1 MTGAQLSPK
10 NTIRGLKPIIAWP
23 AIFALII
30 LAVVRSSVATRT
42 DGFAADEPYHITAG
56 VSYVKLRDFRLNP
69 EHPPLVK
76 LWVGAALAPDFQ
88 LPPLQPLSDK
98 FAEREFTERA
108 VFLQNDPDRVQQRTR
123 AAMFC
128 LNALLLLFL
137 AFAVARTVGN
147 AVAIGTIAFLAI
159 DPTVSAHLPVVLT
172 DLPVALLSATA
183 VLFAVQALRSRHW
196 LDVSLA
202 GFALGLSLGAKHSG
216 LIALLIVGTLGAVQV
231 ISAKTERRRTLVVA
245 IAILLGALLILWGLY
260 GFRLSETASGVE
272 AFNRPLALKVDD
284 VRSRIARPTLRVLER
299 SRLLPRAYVWGL
311 ADTVRAGM
319 EGRGIPVYF
328 LGHVYTDRGP
338 VYFFPVV
345 LAAKLPL
352 GLLALSLSGLIWFW
366 QRKLPGSWDPPG
378 MGLLLLAFGFLLALA
393 RGVSYG
399 GVRHALPVLVVLG
412 VFGGMVSSW
421 GLFSG
426 SRLAKILVVVALLTG
441 AISAVPRVRPWEYFN
456 EVAGGPG
463 GAYVHFGDEGV
474 DMGQRTRDIVRYYR
488 EHLEPSGDVPY
499 LLYPMAGTEQK
510 RRGVRTQ
517 ASNDEDVKLLDVSG
531 TFLVTSTAIFQDP
544 RYQSFSQEAPVERI
558 GNLMIYRGTFHL
570 PWLRE
575 TKLLLRARRFLA
587 MPEPDF
593 EQVQEALS
601 EVLTINPNNF
611 GALLQMGNLKLRR
624 GERDEA
630 VKFYSRAREQVSD
643 NAGMSAALTR
653 QIERLTSSE
662 PIERIPP
669 VRDPREE

>member
-1 MTGAQLSPK
+1 MLT
-10 NTIRGLKPIIAWP
+10 
-23 AIFALII
+23 F
-30 LAVVRSSVATRT
+30 
-42 DGFAADEPYHITAG
+42 G
-56 VSYVKLRDFRLNP
+56 V
-69 EHPPLVK
+69 
-76 LWVGAALAPDFQ
+76 
-88 LPPLQPLSDK
+88 
-98 FAEREFTERA
+98 
-108 VFLQNDPDRVQQRTR
+108 
-123 AAMFC
+123 
-128 LNALLLLFL
+128 
-137 AFAVARTVGN
+137 
-147 AVAIGTIAFLAI
+147 
-159 DPTVSAHLPVVLT
+159 
-172 DLPVALLSATA
+172 
-183 VLFAVQALRSRHW
+183 
-196 LDVSLA
+196 
-202 GFALGLSLGAKHSG
+202 
-216 LIALLIVGTLGAVQV
+216 
-231 ISAKTERRRTLVVA
+231 
-245 IAILLGALLILWGLY
+245 
-260 GFRLSETASGVE
+260 
-272 AFNRPLALKVDD
+272 
-284 VRSRIARPTLRVLER
+284 
-299 SRLLPRAYVWGL
+299 
-311 ADTVRAGM
+311 ADTVRTGM

-426 SRLAKILVVVALLTG
+426 SRLAKILVVVALLIG
-441 AISAVPRVRPWEYFN
+441 AISAVPRIRPWEYFN

-463 GAYVHFGDEGV
+463 RAYVDFGDEGV

-517 ASNDEDVKLLDVSG
+517 ASNDEEVEVTRCVGHLSCDFDGNFSRSSLSVVSVRRSG
-531 TFLVTSTAIFQDP
+531 RADWQFD
-544 RYQSFSQEAPVERI
+544 
-558 GNLMIYRGTFHL
+558 IYRGTFHL

-593 EQVQEALS
+593 EQVQETLS

-611 GALLQMGNLKLRR
+611 GALLQMGNLSCV
-624 GERDEA
+624 E
-630 VKFYSRAREQVSD
+630 VS
-643 NAGMSAALTR
+643 GTR
-653 QIERLTSSE
+653 
-662 PIERIPP
+662 P
-669 VRDPREE
+669 

>member
-1 MTGAQLSPK
+1 MTGAHLPK
-10 NTIRGLKPIIAWP
+10 NTLRRLKPIIAWP
-23 AIFALII
+23 PIFALII
-30 LAVVRSSVATRT
+30 LAVFRSSVATRT

-76 LWVGAALAPDFQ
+76 LWVGSALASDFQ
-88 LPPLQPLSDK
+88 LPLLQPLSDK
-98 FAEREFTERA
+98 FSEREFTERA
-108 VFLQNDPDRVQQRTR
+108 VFLQNDPDRIQQRAR

-137 AFAVARTVGN
+137 AFAVSRTLGN
-147 AVAIGTIAFLAI
+147 AAAIGTIAFLAI

-172 DLPVALLSATA
+172 DLPVALLAATA
-183 VLFAVQALRSRHW
+183 VLLAVQAFRSRHW

-202 GFALGLSLGAKHSG
+202 VLALGLALGAKHSG
-216 LIALLIVGTLGAVQV
+216 LIALLIVGTLGTVQA
-231 ISAKTERRRTLVVA
+231 ISAKTDRRRTLIVA
-245 IAILLGALLILWGLY
+245 ITILLGALLVLWGLY
-260 GFRLSETASGVE
+260 GFRYSETASGVE
-272 AFNRPLALKVDD
+272 AFNRPLALKIVD
-284 VRSRIARPTLRVLER
+284 VRSRVARPALRVLER
-299 SRLLPRAYVWGL
+299 SRLLPRPYVWGL

-328 LGHVYTDRGP
+328 LGNVYTDRGP

-412 VFGGMVSSW
+412 VFGGMIASW

-426 SRLAKILVVVALLTG
+426 SRLAKILVVVALLIGT
-441 AISAVPRVRPWEYFN
+441 ISAVPRVRPWEYFN
-456 EVAGGPG
+456 QAAGGPG
-463 GAYVHFGDEGV
+463 RAYFHFGDEGV
-474 DMGQRTRDIVRYYR
+474 DMGQRSLDIVRYYR
-488 EHLEPSGDVPY
+488 EHLEPSGEVPY
-499 LLYPMAGTEQK
+499 LLYPMSSSEQK

-517 ASNDEDVKLLDVSG
+517 AANDEEEKSLDVSG
-531 TFLVTSTAIFQDP
+531 TFLVTATVVFQDP
-544 RYQSFSQEAPVERI
+544 RYQSFGKASPVDRI

-587 MPEPDF
+587 MPQPDF
-593 EQVQEALS
+593 EEVQEALS
-601 EVLTINPNNF
+601 EVLTINPNSF
-611 GALLQMGNLKLRR
+611 GALLQMGNLELRR
-624 GERDEA
+624 GDRDEA
-630 VKFYSRAREQVSD
+630 VRFYARAREQVSN
-643 NAGMSAALTR
+643 NAGMSAVLTR
-653 QIERLTSSE
+653 QIERLRSSE
-662 PIERIPP
+662 SIERIPP